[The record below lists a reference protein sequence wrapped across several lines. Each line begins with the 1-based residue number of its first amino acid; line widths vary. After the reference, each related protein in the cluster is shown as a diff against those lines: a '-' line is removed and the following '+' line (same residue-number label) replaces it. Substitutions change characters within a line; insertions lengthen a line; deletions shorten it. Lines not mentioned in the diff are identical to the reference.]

1 MGIRIGELSQAT
13 GTNIETIRYY
23 ERIGLLPKPDRTG
36 ANYRSYAPA
45 HVERLNFVRHARGL
59 GFEIADIRSLI
70 DLAEHPE
77 RDCVEADE
85 IATRHLEAVEAKV
98 QRLLKLRGELERL
111 VTQCRGGQ
119 AADCRILAALGD
131 HAQCQAD
138 HSH

>member
-23 ERIGLLPKPDRTG
+23 ERIGLLPKPERTG

-59 GFEIADIRSLI
+59 GFDIADIRSLI

-77 RDCVEADE
+77 RDCGEADE
-85 IATRHLEAVEAKV
+85 IASRHLDAVEAKV
-98 QRLLKLRGELERL
+98 ERLLKLRAELERL

-119 AADCRILAALGD
+119 SADCRILAALSD
-131 HAQCQAD
+131 HDQCRSD